1 VFRPLYEQPYD
12 KQGYDGAKRSEDDDM
27 PWVKHQ
33 NYSSE
38 AIGCTDQFNY
48 HNGCTDQFNYHKSY
62 KISKSWRTGCELI

>member
-1 VFRPLYEQPYD
+1 MYEQPYD

-27 PWVKHQ
+27 PWVEHQ

-38 AIGCTDQFNY
+38 AI
-48 HNGCTDQFNYHKSY
+48 GCTDQFNYHKSY